1 MQRNMSAALWGRPS
15 PPRWPC
21 RCRLAP
27 VTFCGI
33 LPLRPPYMSRGR
45 SGGCGAS
52 VLAGFEHVSLVR
64 SATLRSALLSSV
76 QGKISMDPENVMDCL
91 VIPEENGCRS
101 LETMGKTDFT
111 RGKFPGPGKIRT
123 PDPRLG
129 KALCV
134 NLVEE
139 FFSCVVVD
147 SSLYLSLC

>member
-1 MQRNMSAALWGRPS
+1 
-15 PPRWPC
+15 
-21 RCRLAP
+21 
-27 VTFCGI
+27 
-33 LPLRPPYMSRGR
+33 MSRGR

-101 LETMGKTDFT
+101 LETMGKTDST

-129 KALCV
+129 KRYALI
-134 NLVEE
+134 
-139 FFSCVVVD
+139 
-147 SSLYLSLC
+147 